1 MQEQQYHSQDEQQI
15 INGTFMPN
23 TPAASANHSH
33 PKAKGDMCPIQ
44 LYTKLNWKNT
54 SIDWLV
60 DWILI

>member
-44 LYTKLNWKNT
+44 LYTKLN
-54 SIDWLV
+54 
-60 DWILI
+60 